1 MARRLV
7 HVFAVVLLGLVMAL
21 PSSGHATQILGADE
35 AFVMKVERRADG
47 ALVAKWTVAD
57 GYYLYR
63 DHTVLTYG
71 EALTPLGARLSAG
84 VETDDPGFGP
94 VSVWYRNGEAV
105 VSRQTLEAA
114 GPPASVTLTY
124 QGCLEGS
131 ICYPPVTK
139 TVGVPSW
146 SAPQS
151 TPVAVP
157 VEQPVAT
164 EAATDEPVAGVTV
177 EAEPVAA
184 GASPEKPEGEQQTE
198 VATASLAATMVET
211 LEDRGGKIWVLLA
224 FFGFGVLLAFTPC
237 VFPMYPILAGVIGRD
252 ASGTRRGFVL
262 SAAYVLGLASAFAVL
277 GFVAAWSGQNMQVA
291 LQAPWVIAGVA
302 AVFVLLAVSMFGG
315 YDLSLPSWWTNR
327 FHARSDKASRS
338 YVSAVTMGFGSALI
352 VGPCVTAPL
361 AGALLYIA
369 RSGDVALGG
378 AALFALGLGKGV
390 PLILFGTVGAKIL
403 PKAGAWMGSVKT
415 AFGFVFLAMG
425 WWLLSR
431 ILPPAYV
438 MVSGA
443 LLAFAVWAAL
453 GRLACS
459 GHALLAVMCRAAGVL
474 ALCWG
479 AIWLIGAASGA
490 SDPWRPLSGLNAGRQ
505 EVAETYPLSAV
516 VDNKAALQAAL
527 ARASA
532 RKSVAVVYFT
542 ADWCV
547 TCRAIER
554 DVLPDPQIVRALADV
569 DLIKVDVTS
578 NSPEV
583 RQMMTDHSII
593 GPPTLLFF
601 KADGLENAS
610 ARRVGTVTREG
621 MVEALMQTQVAP

>member
-1 MARRLV
+1 V
-7 HVFAVVLLGLVMAL
+7 HVFALVLLGLMMAL
-21 PSSGHATQILGADE
+21 PSSGQATQILSADE

-47 ALVAKWTVAD
+47 ALAAKWTVAD

-63 DHTVLTYG
+63 DHTVLAYG
-71 EALTPLGARLSAG
+71 EALMPLSARLSAG

-114 GPPASVTLTY
+114 GQPTSVTVTY

-139 TVGVPSW
+139 TVEVPSW
-146 SAPQS
+146 SAPER

-157 VEQPVAT
+157 VEQPVTIEPAT
-164 EAATDEPVAGVTV
+164 VAAGVPKAET
-177 EAEPVAA
+177 ETAGALPAEPVAELQ
-184 GASPEKPEGEQQTE
+184 PE
-198 VATASLAATMVET
+198 VATAPLAATIVET

-252 ASGTRRGFVL
+252 ASGTRRGFAL

-277 GFVAAWSGQNMQVA
+277 GLVAAWSGQNMQVA
-291 LQAPWVIAGVA
+291 LQSPWVIAGFA

-327 FHARSDKASRS
+327 FHARSHKASRS

-390 PLILFGTVGAKIL
+390 PLILFGTVGAGIL
-403 PKAGAWMGSVKT
+403 PRAGAWMGHVKT
-415 AFGFVFLAMG
+415 AFGFVFLGMA

-438 MVSGA
+438 MASGA
-443 LLAFAVWAAL
+443 ILAFVLWAAL
-453 GRLACS
+453 ERMVPS
-459 GHALLAVMCRAAGVL
+459 VNAVFAVIGRAAGVM
-474 ALCWG
+474 ALVWG
-479 AIWLIGAASGA
+479 AIWVVGLACGA
-490 SDPWRPLSGLNAGRQ
+490 SDPWRPLSGLNAGRAG
-505 EVAETYPLSAV
+505 VASKAYPLSAV

-532 RKSVAVVYFT
+532 RETVAVVYFT

-554 DVLPDPQIVRALADV
+554 DVLPDPQIARALAGV

-578 NSPEV
+578 NSLEV
-583 RQMMTDHSII
+583 RQIMTDHSIV

-601 KADGLENAS
+601 KADGVENPS
-610 ARRVGTVTREG
+610 ARLVGTVTREG
-621 MVEALMQTQVAP
+621 LVEALAQTQVAP